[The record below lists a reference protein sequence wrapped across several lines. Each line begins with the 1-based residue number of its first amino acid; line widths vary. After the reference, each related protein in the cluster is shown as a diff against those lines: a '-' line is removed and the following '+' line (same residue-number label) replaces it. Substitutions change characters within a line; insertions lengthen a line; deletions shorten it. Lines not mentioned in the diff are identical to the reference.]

1 MKFDERQPGK
11 VRIDDNKIAGLS
23 IDELTI
29 SNLQKL
35 ISKRE
40 ISVPELT
47 KDMLDRIEKLDSM
60 LGCYINVIGEQAMER
75 AKEVQEKLDRGE
87 INSPLAGIPMALK
100 DNICTDGIPTTCG
113 SKMLADFV
121 PPYDAHV
128 VKRLYDNGAILLG
141 KVNMDEFAMGSST
154 EFSAFGPTLNPWDLS
169 RVPGGSSGGSAAS
182 VAAGY
187 APISLGSDTGGS
199 IRQPAAFCGV
209 YGLKPTYGLV
219 SRFGLVAFASSLDQI
234 GPFARNLSDL
244 AVVLQVISEADTR
257 DATCVRKERPNYL
270 DFLNVESLKGFKV
283 GYLSGYES
291 MEIDEEIKR
300 GVTQALRIC
309 QDAGAEI
316 VEVKLPISTR
326 YGLPCYYTIAPAE
339 ASSNLARFD
348 GVQYGFS
355 VEAEDLQ
362 DLYLKSRG
370 AGFGPEVKR
379 RILIGTFVLGSSRY
393 DAYYLQAQ
401 KVRQLIIREFDAAF
415 SRADVLLMPATPTLP
430 FRRGEK
436 MTDPVK
442 AYMADLFTI
451 PANLAG
457 LPGLSMKISFS
468 HSGLPIGVQLVGKK
482 FGEGDILKTASVIE
496 KVIGPA
502 VTTLGGD
509 RK

>member
-1 MKFDERQPGK
+1 MKNNEFLK
-11 VRIDDNKIAGLS
+11 LS
-23 IDELTI
+23 AIELISGYKKGSYTI
-29 SNLQKL
+29 SDVIETALEHIEANERNLNAL
-35 ISKRE
+35 ITPMYEEARSRAW
-40 ISVPELT
+40 
-47 KDMLDRIEKLDSM
+47 MLDAALS
-60 LGCYINVIGEQAMER
+60 
-75 AKEVQEKLDRGE
+75 RGE
-87 INSPLAGIPMALK
+87 DMGPLFGVPVVVK
-100 DNICTDGIPTTCG
+100 DNITIDGIRTTCG
-113 SKMLADFV
+113 SRMLENWI
-121 PPYDAHV
+121 PPYSAHV
-128 VKRLYDNGAILLG
+128 VECLERAGAVIIG
-141 KVNMDEFAMGSST
+141 KANMDEFAMGSST

-370 AGFGPEVKR
+370 AGFGPKVKR

-468 HSGLPIGVQLVGKK
+468 HSGLPIGVQIVGKK

>member
-1 MKFDERQPGK
+1 MKNNEFLK
-11 VRIDDNKIAGLS
+11 LS
-23 IDELTI
+23 AFELTSGYKRGSFTVSDVI
-29 SNLQKL
+29 ETVLEHIEANERNLNAL
-35 ISKRE
+35 ITPMYEEARSRAW
-40 ISVPELT
+40 
-47 KDMLDRIEKLDSM
+47 MLDAA
-60 LGCYINVIGEQAMER
+60 LG
-75 AKEVQEKLDRGE
+75 RGE
-87 INSPLAGIPMALK
+87 DMGPLFGVPVVVK
-100 DNICTDGIPTTCG
+100 DNITIDGIRTTCG
-113 SKMLADFV
+113 SRMLENWI
-121 PPYDAHV
+121 PPYSAHV
-128 VKRLYDNGAILLG
+128 VECLERAGAVIIG
-141 KVNMDEFAMGSST
+141 KANMDEFAMGSST
-154 EFSAFGPTLNPWDLS
+154 EYSAFGPTLNPWDLS

-209 YGLKPTYGLV
+209 YGLKPTYSLV
-219 SRFGLVAFASSLDQI
+219 SRYGLVAFASSLDQI

-244 AVVLQVISEADTR
+244 VMALQVISEVDAR
-257 DATCVRKERPNYL
+257 DATCIRKERPNYSE
-270 DFLNVESLKGFKV
+270 FLNVESLKGFKV

-309 QDAGAEI
+309 QDAGANI
-316 VEVKLPISTR
+316 VEVKLPISTQ

-362 DLYLKSRG
+362 DLYLKTRG

-415 SRADVLLMPATPTLP
+415 SEADVLLTPATPTLP
-430 FRRGEK
+430 FKRGEK
-436 MTDPVK
+436 ITDPVK

-468 HSGLPIGVQLVGKK
+468 HSGLPVGVQLVGKR

-496 KVIGPA
+496 KVVGPA
-502 VTTLGGD
+502 VTSLGGD